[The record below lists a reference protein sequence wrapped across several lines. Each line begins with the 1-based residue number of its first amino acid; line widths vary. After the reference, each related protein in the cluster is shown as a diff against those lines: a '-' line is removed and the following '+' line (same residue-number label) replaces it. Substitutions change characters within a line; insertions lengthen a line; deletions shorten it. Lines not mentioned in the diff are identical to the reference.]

1 MKRKV
6 IIEILLVQESLE
18 QKSSKIEDEIVKEF
32 NEGYLV
38 IPWSLG
44 IESIKVVD
52 SPILLVHS

>member
-52 SPILLVHS
+52 SPI